1 MVSVSLR
8 QKMVAV
14 HKFEIYTYWKYQISL
29 FQINK
34 NPVVNPAKIL
44 LFFLKK
50 MRVCPQ
56 ENFGRKNE
64 KKWGPKKNLF
74 FAPEG
79 YEES

>member
-1 MVSVSLR
+1 MISVSLR

-29 FQINK
+29 FQIGK

-50 MRVCPQ
+50 MRVRPQ
-56 ENFGRKNE
+56 ENFGWKNE
-64 KKWGPKKNLF
+64 KKRGPKKELF
-74 FAPEG
+74 FAPEVFG
-79 YEES
+79 DS

>member
-8 QKMVAV
+8 QKLVAV

-29 FQINK
+29 FQIKK

-44 LFFLKK
+44 FILGKK
-50 MRVCPQ
+50 CGFVH
-56 ENFGRKNE
+56 RKILDE
-64 KKWGPKKNLF
+64 KVKKKRGPKKNLF

>member
-29 FQINK
+29 FQIKN

-50 MRVCPQ
+50 MRVRPQ
-56 ENFGRKNE
+56 ENFGWKNE
-64 KKWGPKKNLF
+64 KKRGLKKNLF